1 MNAVAQPT
9 FDAPSPAAHAANR
22 FIVFVRLALVLAVI
36 TGLEVILVNL
46 PFATWF
52 LYAALITLSLVKFL
66 GVIFVFM
73 HLRWDRVFCTLLFL
87 IGLVL
92 ALGTVAALLA
102 LFQSE
107 ASIPLTS
114 PAPPP
119 AGAPAARPP
128 TTPPV
133 TTPAARPPTAPSP
146 AGQPAATQ
154 PAAAPTAMPPAA
166 RPAAASSPAS
176 SNR

>member
-1 MNAVAQPT
+1 MNATAQPVL
-9 FDAPSPAAHAANR
+9 DAPNSPAHEASR
-22 FIVFVRLALVLAVI
+22 FIMFVRLALVLAVI
-36 TGLEVILVNL
+36 TGLEIILVNL
-46 PFATWF
+46 PFVTWF
-52 LYAALITLSLVKFL
+52 LYGALVSLSLVKFL
-66 GVIFVFM
+66 CVIFVFM

-107 ASIPLTS
+107 ASVPLTS

-119 AGAPAARPP
+119 SAAPAAGPGP
-128 TTPPV
+128 
-133 TTPAARPPTAPSP
+133 
-146 AGQPAATQ
+146 
-154 PAAAPTAMPPAA
+154 M
-166 RPAAASSPAS
+166 S

>member
-1 MNAVAQPT
+1 MNVVAHSPL
-9 FDAPSPAAHAANR
+9 DAPSTPAHEASR

-36 TGLEVILVNL
+36 TGFEIILVNL

-52 LYAALITLSLVKFL
+52 LFGALVTLSLVKFL
-66 GVIFVFM
+66 CVIFVFM

-107 ASIPLTS
+107 ASVPLTS
-114 PAPPP
+114 PTAPPSVP
-119 AGAPAARPP
+119 
-128 TTPPV
+128 
-133 TTPAARPPTAPSP
+133 
-146 AGQPAATQ
+146 
-154 PAAAPTAMPPAA
+154 PAAAPGPV
-166 RPAAASSPAS
+166 S
-176 SNR
+176 SNS

>member
-1 MNAVAQPT
+1 MNATGHSTLNTA
-9 FDAPSPAAHAANR
+9 DLPAHEANR
-22 FIVFVRLALVLAVI
+22 FVIFVRLALVLAVI
-36 TGLEVILVNL
+36 TGIEIILVNL

-52 LYAALITLSLVKFL
+52 LFSALVTLSLVKFL
-66 GVIFVFM
+66 CVIFVFM

-107 ASIPLTS
+107 ASAPLTS
-114 PAPPP
+114 RTAPPP
-119 AGAPAARPP
+119 ALPAP
-128 TTPPV
+128 TP
-133 TTPAARPPTAPSP
+133 
-146 AGQPAATQ
+146 
-154 PAAAPTAMPPAA
+154 PAAAPAPM
-166 RPAAASSPAS
+166 S

>member
-9 FDAPSPAAHAANR
+9 LNPPSQPAHEASR
-22 FIVFVRLALVLAVI
+22 FIIFVRLALVLAVI
-36 TGLEVILVNL
+36 TGLEIILVNL
-46 PFATWF
+46 PFVTWF
-52 LYAALITLSLVKFL
+52 LYGALVSLSLVKFL
-66 GVIFVFM
+66 CVIFVFM

-107 ASIPLTS
+107 ASVPLTS
-114 PAPPP
+114 PTAPPSVP
-119 AGAPAARPP
+119 
-128 TTPPV
+128 
-133 TTPAARPPTAPSP
+133 
-146 AGQPAATQ
+146 PAAT
-154 PAAAPTAMPPAA
+154 PGPM
-166 RPAAASSPAS
+166 S

>member
-1 MNAVAQPT
+1 MNAVAQST
-9 FDAPSPAAHAANR
+9 LDAPNPTAHEASR

-36 TGLEVILVNL
+36 TGLEIILVNL
-46 PFATWF
+46 PFVTWF
-52 LYAALITLSLVKFL
+52 LYVALVTLSLVKFL
-66 GVIFVFM
+66 CVIFVFM

-107 ASIPLTS
+107 ASVPLTS

-119 AGAPAARPP
+119 AGAPPSA
-128 TTPPV
+128 PPV
-133 TTPAARPPTAPSP
+133 AT
-146 AGQPAATQ
+146 PAATQ
-154 PAAAPTAMPPAA
+154 PATMPKPV
-166 RPAAASSPAS
+166 SSD
-176 SNR
+176 R

>member
-1 MNAVAQPT
+1 MNATAQPAR
-9 FDAPSPAAHAANR
+9 DAPNPTAHEASR
-22 FIVFVRLALVLAVI
+22 FIIFVRLALVLAVI
-36 TGLEVILVNL
+36 TGLEIILVNL
-46 PFATWF
+46 PFVSWF
-52 LYAALITLSLVKFL
+52 LFSALVALSLVKFL
-66 GVIFVFM
+66 CVIFVFM

-114 PAPPP
+114 PAAPPAVTPPP
-119 AGAPAARPP
+119 APPAA
-128 TTPPV
+128 TPPAPPSAQ
-133 TTPAARPPTAPSP
+133 PAAA
-146 AGQPAATQ
+146 QPAAT
-154 PAAAPTAMPPAA
+154 P
-166 RPAAASSPAS
+166 RPLS

>member
-1 MNAVAQPT
+1 MNATAHST
-9 FDAPSPAAHAANR
+9 LHAPDLPAPEANR
-22 FIVFVRLALVLAVI
+22 FVVFVRLALVLAVI
-36 TGLEVILVNL
+36 TGIEIILVNL

-52 LYAALITLSLVKFL
+52 LFSALVTLSLVKFL
-66 GVIFVFM
+66 CVIFVFM

-107 ASIPLTS
+107 ASAPLTS
-114 PAPPP
+114 RAAPPP
-119 AGAPAARPP
+119 AL
-128 TTPPV
+128 
-133 TTPAARPPTAPSP
+133 
-146 AGQPAATQ
+146 PAATP
-154 PAAAPTAMPPAA
+154 PAAAPAPM
-166 RPAAASSPAS
+166 S

>member
-1 MNAVAQPT
+1 
-9 FDAPSPAAHAANR
+9 
-22 FIVFVRLALVLAVI
+22 
-36 TGLEVILVNL
+36 
-46 PFATWF
+46 
-52 LYAALITLSLVKFL
+52 VKFL
-66 GVIFVFM
+66 CVIFVFM

-114 PAPPP
+114 SS
-119 AGAPAARPP
+119 
-128 TTPPV
+128 TPPSV
-133 TTPAARPPTAPSP
+133 P
-146 AGQPAATQ
+146 PAAT
-154 PAAAPTAMPPAA
+154 PSAPPEPM
-166 RPAAASSPAS
+166 S

>member
-1 MNAVAQPT
+1 MRRDEWHGRLARGFGLDRSSDWNASAMNATAQPA
-9 FDAPSPAAHAANR
+9 FDAPNPPAHEASR

-36 TGLEVILVNL
+36 TGLEIILVNL
-46 PFATWF
+46 PFVAWF
-52 LYAALITLSLVKFL
+52 LYGALVSLSLVKFL
-66 GVIFVFM
+66 CVIFVFM

-107 ASIPLTS
+107 ASVPLTS
-114 PAPPP
+114 PA
-119 AGAPAARPP
+119 
-128 TTPPV
+128 TPPS
-133 TTPAARPPTAPSP
+133 AP
-146 AGQPAATQ
+146 PAAT
-154 PAAAPTAMPPAA
+154 PAPGTKPM
-166 RPAAASSPAS
+166 S

>member
-1 MNAVAQPT
+1 MNAVVHPT
-9 FDAPSPAAHAANR
+9 LDAPSPSAPDASR

-36 TGLEVILVNL
+36 TGLEIILVNL
-46 PFATWF
+46 PFVTWF
-52 LYAALITLSLVKFL
+52 LYAALVTLSLVKFL
-66 GVIFVFM
+66 CVIFVFM

-107 ASIPLTS
+107 ASVPLTS
-114 PAPPP
+114 PA
-119 AGAPAARPP
+119 AP
-128 TTPPV
+128 
-133 TTPAARPPTAPSP
+133 
-146 AGQPAATQ
+146 
-154 PAAAPTAMPPAA
+154 PAAAPNPL
-166 RPAAASSPAS
+166 S

>member
-1 MNAVAQPT
+1 MNAVAHST
-9 FDAPSPAAHAANR
+9 LDAPSPSAHEANR

-36 TGLEVILVNL
+36 TGLEIILVNL
-46 PFATWF
+46 PFVTWF
-52 LYAALITLSLVKFL
+52 LYVALVTLSLVKFL
-66 GVIFVFM
+66 CVIFVFM

-107 ASIPLTS
+107 ASVPLTS
-114 PAPPP
+114 PGAPP
-119 AGAPAARPP
+119 AV
-128 TTPPV
+128 TPSS
-133 TTPAARPPTAPSP
+133 APSAP
-146 AGQPAATQ
+146 IPLPVRPAAT
-154 PAAAPTAMPPAA
+154 PNPV
-166 RPAAASSPAS
+166 S